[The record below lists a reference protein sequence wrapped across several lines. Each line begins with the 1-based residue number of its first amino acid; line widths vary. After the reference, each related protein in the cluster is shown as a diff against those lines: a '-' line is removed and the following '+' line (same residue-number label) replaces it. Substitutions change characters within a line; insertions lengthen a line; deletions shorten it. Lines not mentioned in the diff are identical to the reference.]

1 MQVEIGHPP
10 HCIRCSRLLYRWLS
24 DNEVGKPRYRSKDAR
39 QPDEPQEATS
49 RQVGALLTGKDVGP
63 ADGNAEPQHPI
74 LVEPWT
80 YELERIDWR
89 PSPAIAE
96 SFLDLT
102 FRRGSERRRLRFLSP
117 TQVKVDQGFC
127 GQSYGLA
134 IHDIRRRGWD
144 GVRIEV
150 VNFEA
155 APGITFFAADVVDL
169 DQSEG
174 VQQSEAADDRS
185 REGDGGDES
194 ANRIS
199 NTETDA
205 HRFVGNDV
213 GQTTSLADL
222 SHEDRDLV
230 RRSLEA
236 CGDGPFFADWEFHT
250 LFGLTRP
257 EFREAARRWTDEGR
271 SDPEVRLAIANA
283 LMNLR
288 SYPHGM
294 DGRLEQDFGVSR
306 ARLVEVCRRFR
317 TL

>member
-1 MQVEIGHPP
+1 MTWRSVDRQQDLDALDRLVCWDDTDVLEIHGGTGPRPHFPSETNRRGLEALDYHVLLSTARPEPSLLELAFVECDEFDPTFVRVGLAGRVTTLMQVEIGHPP
-10 HCIRCSRLLYRWLS
+10 HGIRCSRLLYRWLS
-24 DNEVGKPRYRSKDAR
+24 DSEVGKPRYRSEDAR

-49 RQVGALLTGKDVGP
+49 RQVGGLLTGKDVGP

-150 VNFEA
+150 VNFES
-155 APGITFFAADVVDL
+155 APGITFYAADVVDL
-169 DQSEG
+169 DQSDS
-174 VQQSEAADDRS
+174 V
-185 REGDGGDES
+185 DG
-194 ANRIS
+194 
-199 NTETDA
+199 T
-205 HRFVGNDV
+205 
-213 GQTTSLADL
+213 Q
-222 SHEDRDLV
+222 
-230 RRSLEA
+230 
-236 CGDGPFFADWEFHT
+236 
-250 LFGLTRP
+250 
-257 EFREAARRWTDEGR
+257 
-271 SDPEVRLAIANA
+271 
-283 LMNLR
+283 
-288 SYPHGM
+288 
-294 DGRLEQDFGVSR
+294 
-306 ARLVEVCRRFR
+306 
-317 TL
+317 